1 MLFVHGSL
9 AIGGIETF
17 YVRMAQCRKK
27 KGLMTK
33 FLILSPES
41 KSDAELVR
49 RAREYADVYFL
60 DEILLL
66 PLPRRAVVYHFSLLY
81 PLQYSMLKEIFDGI
95 SSAHVSN
102 GFCAHMLI
110 RLSAIIGRSLPISI
124 GLYHSMEFS
133 WGGGLKKLPFFEKNN
148 RQIFFCLHNAR
159 GLIFFNEKMVE
170 RYSTITGKDFSDVS
184 LFPLGVVDQLA
195 NPIPKKFG
203 DELSICSVGRLVEF
217 KGYNLWMLD
226 VVNSLRKLGVKVSYS
241 IYGYGPL
248 ENIMSDKIKALDLEE
263 VVSLKGSL
271 EYSAFTDVV
280 SQFDVFVGSGTALV
294 EAAGLGVPSLIG
306 IENTNEPSTYGFLS
320 ELPGFSYN
328 EDGLYPKKDV
338 VKMFVDFNNYTE
350 AEKQAL
356 SEAHVA
362 KSAIFSVETCVEN
375 FAKVSPEPV
384 LDSSLISKSRVL
396 YRLLY
401 TGSFVVYSFLLRLKG
416 RTLSQTV
423 STVE

>member
-133 WGGGLKKLPFFEKNN
+133 WGG
-148 RQIFFCLHNAR
+148 A
-159 GLIFFNEKMVE
+159 
-170 RYSTITGKDFSDVS
+170 
-184 LFPLGVVDQLA
+184 
-195 NPIPKKFG
+195 
-203 DELSICSVGRLVEF
+203 
-217 KGYNLWMLD
+217 
-226 VVNSLRKLGVKVSYS
+226 
-241 IYGYGPL
+241 
-248 ENIMSDKIKALDLEE
+248 
-263 VVSLKGSL
+263 
-271 EYSAFTDVV
+271 
-280 SQFDVFVGSGTALV
+280 
-294 EAAGLGVPSLIG
+294 
-306 IENTNEPSTYGFLS
+306 
-320 ELPGFSYN
+320 
-328 EDGLYPKKDV
+328 
-338 VKMFVDFNNYTE
+338 
-350 AEKQAL
+350 
-356 SEAHVA
+356 
-362 KSAIFSVETCVEN
+362 
-375 FAKVSPEPV
+375 
-384 LDSSLISKSRVL
+384 
-396 YRLLY
+396 
-401 TGSFVVYSFLLRLKG
+401 
-416 RTLSQTV
+416 
-423 STVE
+423 